1 MLASVF
7 YDTRIQIWMMTILIV
22 LLPFLLKFLGRFGE
36 RAERIGCCLLSILF
50 FALAIYF
57 KSRSGIISLFACG
70 VVYVYPLLQKRF
82 GKCKVI
88 GGLCLLTIVVSA
100 SLYSVRPES
109 AAGRLLVY
117 KVITRAICNQPLVG
131 YGSHAMYQHYMFHQ
145 AEYFQARP
153 ADSAAQ
159 LADNVYFPYNEFLG
173 IAYRFGLP
181 VLIVTIML
189 LIWMYMRSG
198 TVVRVSLAGLLTM
211 CMFSYPFSAISMQA
225 SKIETLYE
233 EAASLNLNGRYH
245 ESDSVLIT
253 CQKYFNNYDT
263 ELLAADNALQQE
275 KYKQAIPHLVMAHNM
290 IPNRF
295 YPLYGLMLCYE
306 EVFPSKAY
314 CVAQEIRQKEIK
326 VPSPDVDMIRAEA
339 ASYIKENK
347 PCAQKEQSY

>member
-1 MLASVF
+1 M
-7 YDTRIQIWMMTILIV
+7 
-22 LLPFLLKFLGRFGE
+22 
-36 RAERIGCCLLSILF
+36 
-50 FALAIYF
+50 
-57 KSRSGIISLFACG
+57 
-70 VVYVYPLLQKRF
+70 
-82 GKCKVI
+82 I
-88 GGLCLLTIVVSA
+88 GGVWLLTIVLSA
-100 SLYSVRPES
+100 SFYFIRPES
-109 AAGRLLVY
+109 VKGRLLVY
-117 KVITRAICNQPLVG
+117 IVMVQAIINQPLVG
-131 YGSHAMYQHYMFHQ
+131 YGAHAMYQHYMFHQ
-145 AEYFQARP
+145 AEYFQANP
-153 ADSAAQ
+153 ADSATQ

-198 TVVRVSLAGLLTM
+198 TVIRASIAGLFTM

-225 SKIETLYE
+225 HKIETLYE
-233 EAASLNLNGRYH
+233 EAASLNLSGRYH
-245 ESDSVLIT
+245 KSDSVLIT

-295 YPLYGLMLCYE
+295 YPLYGLMLCYKE
-306 EVFPSKAY
+306 ESPSKAY